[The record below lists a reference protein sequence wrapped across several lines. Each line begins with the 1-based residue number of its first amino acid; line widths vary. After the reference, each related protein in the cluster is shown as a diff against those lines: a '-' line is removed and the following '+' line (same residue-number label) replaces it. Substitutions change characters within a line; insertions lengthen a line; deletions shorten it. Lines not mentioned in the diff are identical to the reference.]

1 LFRWKDNGFAGMS
14 GGAKVTTKEGS
25 SVKRFMDLKTRFS
38 GVHDLMKFRVTE
50 ILLVST
56 PYDGFVLEEDGQLS
70 EQIYNQFADLS
81 IPFIPR
87 IHRVSCL
94 EEALEA
100 LQTRTVHLIITMSRI
115 SDMSS
120 FEFEKALKTS
130 YPDIPIVMLSYDRLT
145 AGMIAR
151 IRENTCI
158 NRVFYWS
165 GDSKILLAIIKYI
178 EDQQNVAADSKQGVQ
193 AILLVD
199 DSPGYYS
206 QILPII
212 YTEILTQTRYLVSHA
227 MNISHGLLRVRLRPK
242 ILLAETYEEAMSI
255 ITQHRH
261 NLLGVISDVKFPKDG
276 VMHPSAGIELAHRV
290 REMITDFPFLL
301 QSEELENADKAKKIN
316 VHFLDKNSPN
326 LLHDLRAFILQN
338 YGFGSF
344 VFKYPDGRIIAEATD
359 ITELERIIRDLPDE
373 SLYYHA
379 VNNHF
384 SRWFRART
392 EFEVA
397 EKLRYIDAVEF
408 ISVADI
414 RTYILEVLKA
424 YFQRYQLGV
433 ILDFE
438 GLSKKDIENAF
449 IKLGSG
455 SLGGKARGIAFI
467 KSLITKAHLADKYEG
482 IKVKVPRS
490 FVICSDAFEQFLE
503 NNNLYNITANTS
515 DEAEIAQTFLAAE
528 LPVAIQKNLH
538 VLIEY
543 ITCPLAV
550 RSSSILEDSRVL
562 PFAGIYKTYVVPNSH
577 HDPAVRFKQ
586 FSDAVKLVFASV
598 FYASPVQYAKNADIR
613 IEEEKMAVLIQ
624 ELVGERHGDL
634 YYPVIS
640 GVAQSYNFYPYYPM
654 KPEEG
659 TVSLALGLGKTIVDG
674 EQVYRFSPAH
684 PKMNP
689 PYASP
694 EDYFENSQN
703 TFYAVNLEASSEITL
718 SADDNS
724 NYEKLPISRAEQD
737 NTLEYIGSTY
747 STENDCIYDNV
758 HLKGPKL
765 VTFSPILK
773 YNRLPLTNII
783 KDLLRLGKQSF
794 GADVEIE
801 FAVNFPEDNSKP
813 KEFYFLQI
821 RPMVVGREAF
831 QVKFDQRPILCSSQ
845 RTIGNGLYQNIHDVI
860 FVNPRTFELKDS
872 TQITREIGELN
883 NLLYKEGRRCI
894 LIGFGRVGTS
904 DRWLGIP
911 LTWSQM
917 SQAQII
923 VEVDTRD
930 LHPEPSLGSHF
941 FHNLTA
947 TQMGYFHIQYNNEPK
962 DQIDWDW
969 LLSQP
974 VLKQTEHVRLVR
986 REEPFVVKIDG
997 RSFQGMIYK

>member
-1 LFRWKDNGFAGMS
+1 M
-14 GGAKVTTKEGS
+14 
-25 SVKRFMDLKTRFS
+25 KRFVDLKTRFS
-38 GVHDLMKFRVTE
+38 GVHDLMKFRVKE

-70 EQIYNQFADLS
+70 EQIYNQFADLG
-81 IPFIPR
+81 IPLIPR

-94 EEALEA
+94 EEALNA
-100 LQTRTVHLIITMSRI
+100 LQTRNFQLIITMSRI

-120 FEFEKALKTS
+120 FELEKALKEL

-145 AGMIAR
+145 AGLITR
-151 IRENTCI
+151 IRESACI

-165 GDSKILLAIIKYI
+165 GDSKILLAVIKYI
-178 EDQQNVAADSKQGVQ
+178 EDQQNVEADSKQGVQ

-199 DSPGYYS
+199 DSPIYYS

-255 ITQHRH
+255 ITQYRH
-261 NLLGVISDVKFPKDG
+261 SLLGVISDVKFPKDAE
-276 VMHPSAGIELAHRV
+276 MNTSAGIELAQKV
-290 REMITDFPFLL
+290 RQMITDFPFLL
-301 QSEELENADKAKKIN
+301 QSEEKANADKAKEIN

-326 LLHDLRAFILQN
+326 LLHDLRTFILEN

-359 ITELERIIRDLPDE
+359 ITNLERIIRDLPDE
-373 SLYYHA
+373 SLYYHT
-379 VNNHF
+379 VNSHF

-397 EKLRYIDAVEF
+397 DRLRCIDAVEF
-408 ISVADI
+408 SHISII

-424 YFQRYQLGV
+424 YFQRYQSGV

-467 KSLITKAHLADKYEG
+467 KSLITKAHLTDKYDD
-482 IKVKVPRS
+482 IIVKVPRS
-490 FVICSDAFEQFLE
+490 FVICSEIFEKFLE
-503 NNNLYNITANTS
+503 DNNLYDFTANTS
-515 DEAEIAQTFLAAE
+515 DEEEIAQKFMEAE
-528 LPVAIQKNLH
+528 LPAAIRKNLE
-538 VLIEY
+538 VLIQHLK
-543 ITCPLAV
+543 CPLAV

-577 HDPAVRFKQ
+577 SDPAIRFKQ
-586 FSDAVKLVFASV
+586 LSDAVKLVFASV

-624 ELVGERHGDL
+624 ELVGERYEDL

-674 EQVYRFSPAH
+674 ERAYRFSPAH

-689 PYASP
+689 LYASAK
-694 EDYFENSQN
+694 DYFENSQN
-703 TFYAVNLEASSEITL
+703 GFYAVNLQASSDITL
-718 SADDNS
+718 RADDIY
-724 NYEKLPISRAEQD
+724 NYEKLPISRAEKD

-747 STENDCIYDNV
+747 SNENDCVYDNV
-758 HLKGPKL
+758 YVKGPKL

-801 FAVNFPEDNSKP
+801 FAVNIPKDKNKP

-821 RPMVVGREAF
+821 RPMVVGREAL
-831 QVKFDQRPILCSSQ
+831 QVKLDDQREALCSSH
-845 RTIGNGLYQNIHDVI
+845 RTIGNGLFQNIHDII
-860 FVNPRTFELKDS
+860 FVNPKTFELKDS
-872 TQITREIGELN
+872 MQIAHEIGELN
-883 NLLYKEGRRCI
+883 NILFKEGRRCI

-917 SQAQII
+917 SQAHVI
-923 VEVDTRD
+923 VEVDRMD
-930 LHPEPSLGSHF
+930 LHPEPSLASHF

-947 TQMGYFHIQYNNEPK
+947 TNMGYFHIKYNHEPE
-962 DQIDWDW
+962 DQMDWNW
-969 LLSQP
+969 LLGQP
-974 VLKQTEHVRLVR
+974 VLKQTQHAILVR
-986 REEPFVVKIDG
+986 RDEPFLVKIDG
-997 RSFQGMIYK
+997 RSFKGIIYK